1 MLDDPAYGLALKHRT
16 GQDLKDKMKQL
27 GVAAARRAKR
37 EATQAEREV
46 CLQHQREELR
56 ARQEEEEKKSSEGEG
71 EEEGEEWEE
80 DIRSE
85 RSTEY

>member
-71 EEEGEEWEE
+71 EEWEE

>member
-37 EATQAEREV
+37 AAAQAGREV

-56 ARQEEEEKKSSEGEG
+56 ARLQEEEKESSESEREGEG
-71 EEEGEEWEE
+71 EESEE
-80 DIRSE
+80 DVRSE